1 MSCLGAAARAA
12 ASMPICFIE
21 CPRISSC
28 GTGASEAA
36 VINKTDAIAPS
47 RCLNDSAD
55 RVGAVSKQWF
65 QIVAIWLGV
74 ALVGVF
80 SVLNLETQ
88 QIYTVFAGL
97 AAASIALVSVEHLIS
112 ARAKDTVRQ
121 QVYVS
126 AGSFAIL
133 GVLTLWVLLS

>member
-1 MSCLGAAARAA
+1 M
-12 ASMPICFIE
+12 
-21 CPRISSC
+21 
-28 GTGASEAA
+28 
-36 VINKTDAIAPS
+36 
-47 RCLNDSAD
+47 
-55 RVGAVSKQWF
+55 SKQWF

-80 SVLNLETQ
+80 SVMNLETPE
-88 QIYTVFAGL
+88 IYTVFAGL
-97 AAASIALVSVEHLIS
+97 AGASIALVSIEHLVS
-112 ARAKDTVRQ
+112 AKAKDTVRQ

>member
-1 MSCLGAAARAA
+1 M
-12 ASMPICFIE
+12 
-21 CPRISSC
+21 
-28 GTGASEAA
+28 
-36 VINKTDAIAPS
+36 
-47 RCLNDSAD
+47 
-55 RVGAVSKQWF
+55 SKQWF

-80 SVLNLETQ
+80 SVINLETPE
-88 QIYTVFAGL
+88 IYTVFAGL
-97 AAASIALVSVEHLIS
+97 AGASIALVSIEHLVS
-112 ARAKDTVRQ
+112 AKAKDTVRQ